1 MKGNELLQEMINKL
15 ENDQKESYTRRA
27 ARHAEQALEA
37 LEEAIMELK
46 KAVNFLVLAGNSE
59 LLQVF
64 WNLQNGISCNKT
76 ALRDTIKRI

>member
-1 MKGNELLQEMINKL
+1 MKGNELLKQLVDKL

-37 LEEAIMELK
+37 MEEAIMELR
-46 KAVNFLVLAGNSE
+46 KAVNFSDLAGNSE

-64 WNLQNGISCNKT
+64 WNLQNGIAASKT
-76 ALRDTIKRI
+76 ALKDTIKRI

>member
-1 MKGNELLQEMINKL
+1 MNGNELLKQLVDKL

-37 LEEAIMELK
+37 MEDAIMELK
-46 KAVNFLVLAGNSE
+46 KAVNFLDLSENSE

-64 WNLQNGISCNKT
+64 WNLQNGISCSKT
-76 ALRDTIKRI
+76 ALRDTIKKI